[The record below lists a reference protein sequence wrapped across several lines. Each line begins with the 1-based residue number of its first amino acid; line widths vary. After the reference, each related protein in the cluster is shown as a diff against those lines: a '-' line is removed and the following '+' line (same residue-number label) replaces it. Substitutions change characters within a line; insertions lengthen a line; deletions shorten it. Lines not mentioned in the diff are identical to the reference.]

1 MSKFNKLRDEIK
13 TKLEM
18 YFPSCAVR
26 SFSKAYG
33 GGESNQY
40 GFLNLEEISPTDEMS
55 DVYRANGYE
64 INESEITFVCPLT
77 KIKTLTMKI
86 LVVYGDKYL
95 THKEGGRYVWLRLGE
110 PAA

>member
-1 MSKFNKLRDEIK
+1 
-13 TKLEM
+13 M
-18 YFPSCAVR
+18 YFPSVGVK
-26 SFSKAYG
+26 SFSNAYG
-33 GGESNQY
+33 GGEPDQY
-40 GFLNLEEISPTDEMS
+40 GFLNLEEKSASDEML

-64 INESEITFVCPLT
+64 INKNEITFVCPLT

-95 THKEGGRYVWLRLGE
+95 VHKKGGRYVWLRLGV